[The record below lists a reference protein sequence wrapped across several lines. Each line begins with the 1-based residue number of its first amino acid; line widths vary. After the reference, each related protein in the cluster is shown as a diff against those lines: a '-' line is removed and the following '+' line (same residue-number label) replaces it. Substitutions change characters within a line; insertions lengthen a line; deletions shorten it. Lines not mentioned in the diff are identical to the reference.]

1 METKDLPYAV
11 GDKKF
16 TGYFADGSAGKN
28 APGILVCHQGG
39 GLTEHTKE
47 RARMLGELGYIA
59 FALDLY
65 GEVATGRDHAMRLMA
80 GVRDPA
86 ILRERANAGFDLMR
100 AQSNVDKKGLA
111 AIGYCFGGS
120 LVLELAR
127 LRPELSCVVSFHPGL
142 TELPEKDERKIA
154 CKVLVCAGAHDPLIP
169 GSARKRFIAL
179 MTECGADWQVNVYGN
194 AGHSFTDKTV
204 GALGMQGFD
213 YHEPTDKRSWAAM
226 RQLFDES
233 LGPI

>member
-100 AQSNVDKKGLA
+100 AQSNVD
-111 AIGYCFGGS
+111 S
-120 LVLELAR
+120 
-127 LRPELSCVVSFHPGL
+127 
-142 TELPEKDERKIA
+142 
-154 CKVLVCAGAHDPLIP
+154 
-169 GSARKRFIAL
+169 
-179 MTECGADWQVNVYGN
+179 
-194 AGHSFTDKTV
+194 
-204 GALGMQGFD
+204 
-213 YHEPTDKRSWAAM
+213 
-226 RQLFDES
+226 
-233 LGPI
+233 